1 MEKYK
6 MKNLIKFSKW
16 LQSLQYRHATQ
27 TEMITL
33 LFNNEILI
41 SKVKLLNKKR
51 QMFSHHQGCKMM
63 LFITAKKKICT

>member
-1 MEKYK
+1 MESSDNYMEKYK

-41 SKVKLLNKKR
+41 SKVKLLNKKDR
-51 QMFSHHQGCKMM
+51 C
-63 LFITAKKKICT
+63 LAITRAVK

>member
-1 MEKYK
+1 

-41 SKVKLLNKKR
+41 SKVKLLNKKDR
-51 QMFSHHQGCKMM
+51 C
-63 LFITAKKKICT
+63 LAITRAVK

>member
-1 MEKYK
+1 

-16 LQSLQYRHATQ
+16 LQSLQYRHVTQ

-41 SKVKLLNKKR
+41 SKVKLLNKKDR
-51 QMFSHHQGCKMM
+51 C
-63 LFITAKKKICT
+63 LAITRAVK